1 MPVKTVTLNRFTAC
15 FPDRMFEGRHGLL
28 LRGRRTRHVKN
39 LFLDNGAVQIV
50 HPVTERDLSQR
61 QSHAHPISGKMFD
74 VVQINAANRQIA
86 KLLKRGG
93 RFYVRED
100 GCLRFESKGNEP
112 GKTAGFI
119 LQPAELAQMIDAL
132 SKCFDVSVE
141 HRARAAAAHS
151 MPRPVDVEPLLGS
164 FFPAAN
170 LVPHNG
176 IENLRAA
183 ARD

>member
-1 MPVKTVTLNRFTAC
+1 M
-15 FPDRMFEGRHGLL
+15 LL
-28 LRGRRTRHVKN
+28 QGRRTRHVEN
-39 LFLDNGAVQIV
+39 FFLDNGAVQIV

-61 QSHAHPISGKMFD
+61 QSHAHPISGKMLD
-74 VVQINAANRQIA
+74 VVQVNAAYRKTA
-86 KLLKRGG
+86 KLLKRGS
-93 RFYVRED
+93 RFYVREHS
-100 GCLRFESKGNEP
+100 CLRFESKGNEP
-112 GKTAGFI
+112 GKTAGLI

-151 MPRPVDVEPLLGS
+151 MPRPVDVEPFLGS

-170 LVPHNG
+170 LISDNG

-183 ARD
+183 ASD